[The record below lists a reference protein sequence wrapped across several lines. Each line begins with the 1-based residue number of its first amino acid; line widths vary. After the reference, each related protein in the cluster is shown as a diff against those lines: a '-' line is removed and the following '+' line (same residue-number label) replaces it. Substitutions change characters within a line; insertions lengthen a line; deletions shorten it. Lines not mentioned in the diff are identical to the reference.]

1 MPHNKQHL
9 PTGGDNELLLV
20 AAVVWDIQRGGVTSS
35 SSSHTSKVRVYEQD
49 IADGS
54 SSSSS
59 SRDDDDDDGRVLLRG
74 RDLQRILMLELEH
87 TILGQPLPDEHDNN
101 ASVEMDVYDT
111 SKSAYVPLA
120 GNLLQEDIVQRMGT
134 RLRMHVRV
142 VSSNSHNNIHNND
155 TNGIDENDKPKAIL
169 GRFYS
174 YNASQGLTLAG
185 AQLCV
190 QEIPNQENAGTGV
203 NVWDGALLL

>member
-1 MPHNKQHL
+1 
-9 PTGGDNELLLV
+9 
-20 AAVVWDIQRGGVTSS
+20 
-35 SSSHTSKVRVYEQD
+35 
-49 IADGS
+49 
-54 SSSSS
+54 
-59 SRDDDDDDGRVLLRG
+59 
-74 RDLQRILMLELEH
+74 MLELEH

-155 TNGIDENDKPKAIL
+155 TNGIDDNHKPKARGTIIIMMSKI
-169 GRFYS
+169 GNKKIVFV
-174 YNASQGLTLAG
+174 GITL
-185 AQLCV
+185 
-190 QEIPNQENAGTGV
+190 
-203 NVWDGALLL
+203 